1 MRRELVI
8 ENINFVSFLFLSLL
22 IFVYD
27 LKIKQLFVG
36 VGSFDFYCAN
46 ETMGKILVNLKG
58 EKN

>member
-27 LKIKQLFVG
+27 LKIK
-36 VGSFDFYCAN
+36 
-46 ETMGKILVNLKG
+46 
-58 EKN
+58 

>member
-1 MRRELVI
+1 MV
-8 ENINFVSFLFLSLL
+8 ENVNIFFFLSLL

-27 LKIKQLFVG
+27 LKIKKLFG
-36 VGSFDFYCAN
+36 VDSFDFYCAN